1 MSEYLSLP
9 QGPAAAAQVGT
20 KLQAEAQDF
29 KEKAQR
35 VLADIQALDQ
45 KRPWGGDEAGK
56 AFEQQYHKPMGE
68 AGTLAQALQDR
79 LDTAGDMLDKLGGNV
94 VQAMTQYDVSDQAGA
109 TDIAGAV

>member
-9 QGPAAAAQVGT
+9 EGPAAAARVGT

-35 VLADIQALDQ
+35 VLADIRALDQ
-45 KRPWGGDEAGK
+45 NRPWGGDEAGK
-56 AFEQQYHKPMGE
+56 AFEAQYHKPMGE
-68 AGTLAQALQDR
+68 AGTLAHALQDR
-79 LDTAGDMLDKLGGNV
+79 LDTAGDLLDGIGGRV
-94 VQAMTQYDVSDQAGA
+94 VQAMTQYDATDMGGA